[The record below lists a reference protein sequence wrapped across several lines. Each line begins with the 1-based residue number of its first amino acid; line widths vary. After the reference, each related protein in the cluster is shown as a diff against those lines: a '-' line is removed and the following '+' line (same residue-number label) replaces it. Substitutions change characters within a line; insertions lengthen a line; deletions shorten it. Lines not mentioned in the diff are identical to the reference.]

1 MIRFRA
7 VVITLSILIL
17 GITLKPGAALAATP
31 DTAMGAEQTQ
41 PMQPNAAIG
50 SGAATPSAKMDSGAT
65 EQEKYEMAQKK
76 KAMKKMNEQK
86 AKSPTQNMGGAY

>member
-1 MIRFRA
+1 MLRFKA
-7 VVITLSILIL
+7 IVITLSILIL

-31 DTAMGAEQTQ
+31 DSTMGAEQTQ
-41 PMQPNAAIG
+41 SVQPNAAVG
-50 SGAATPSAKMDSGAT
+50 SGAATPSEKMDSGAA

-86 AKSPTQNMGGAY
+86 AKSPAQNMGGY